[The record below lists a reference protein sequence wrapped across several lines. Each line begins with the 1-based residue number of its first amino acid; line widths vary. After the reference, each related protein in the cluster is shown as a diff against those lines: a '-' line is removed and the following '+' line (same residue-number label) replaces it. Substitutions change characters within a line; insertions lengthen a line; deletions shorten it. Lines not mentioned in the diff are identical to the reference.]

1 MSMSKNAKKRKL
13 AEDIWKLRNENNK
26 KQKHKALN
34 NNCDDSLRNHNS
46 SIDTT
51 KNNCNVPRSSATKSQ
66 KSIEKDNKFL
76 NKLKNAP
83 TIVIDMDYDDKMTE
97 SEQKSLSQQI
107 MYCYGSNK
115 RAKKP
120 FKIFLSKLNG
130 NTEKCLNKISGFPN
144 NWLGCDVDHEC
155 KGYEELFDHEKLVYL
170 SADSPHVLE
179 TIDDHKIYILGGIV
193 DRNRYK
199 NITYEKALKQNI
211 QTARFP
217 LQKYCTINSGTHIL
231 TVNHCYD
238 ILLSRYNSDNWI
250 NTFKSGIPS
259 RKDLTIKSEFIDDGI
274 NGNDSCNGNNKKAA
288 ENIEN
293 AMKKKKSKR
302 NKKSS
307 AALPK
312 VLLNNSKLAVV
323 VGGSNGIGY
332 GFASSLL
339 NNDIT
344 SHSAENSD
352 NIRLSYT
359 ILLVGRNEKR
369 LNDAKLKL
377 QSENRNNQDS
387 QIFTFKCDCTKKA
400 ECYILRDYI
409 RTTFGKKR
417 GTISLLVNSA
427 GTFLWDKDVPN
438 GEDPKLYLENLNFN
452 TKKYVLE
459 SLIPLMLPEKYK
471 PLIDFQKEGTSP
483 SMPTTTTMVKTTTTT
498 FDHPHIILIG
508 SQAGQPNFKEDME
521 KKEGKG
527 AADGEMGYIHAMANL
542 RSWALKMKNRMAQK
556 GVVLNLLEPGL
567 IDTNLSRT
575 NFSHFGIDWKTTI
588 KPLEYAKEEMRKMI

>member
-1 MSMSKNAKKRKL
+1 MLMSKNAKKRKL
-13 AEDIWKLRNENNK
+13 TEDIWKLRSENNK
-26 KQKHKALN
+26 KQKH
-34 NNCDDSLRNHNS
+34 NS
-46 SIDTT
+46 SSETK
-51 KNNCNVPRSSATKSQ
+51 KNNDNAPRSSVTKSH
-66 KSIEKDNKFL
+66 KSIERNNKFL

-130 NTEKCLNKISGFPN
+130 NTEKCLNKISGFPK

-155 KGYEELFDHEKLVYL
+155 KGYEVLFDHEKLVYL

-179 TIDDHKIYILGGIV
+179 TIDDHKVYILGGIV

-217 LQKYCTINSGTHIL
+217 LQKYCTINSGSHIL

-250 NTFKSGIPS
+250 NTFKNGIPS
-259 RKDLTIKSEFIDDGI
+259 RKDLKIKSEFIGDSDETNTNDGI
-274 NGNDSCNGNNKKAA
+274 NRNNSCNDNSNKRV
-288 ENIEN
+288 ENEK
-293 AMKKKKSKR
+293 KKKKSKKN
-302 NKKSS
+302 NKPA

-332 GFASSLL
+332 GFASFLL
-339 NNDIT
+339 NNDIIN
-344 SHSAENSD
+344 HSTENRD
-352 NIRLSYT
+352 TIRLSYT

-377 QSENRNNQDS
+377 LSENSNNQDS

-427 GTFLWDKDVPN
+427 GTFLWDKDVPS
-438 GEDPKLYLENLNFN
+438 GEDPKLYLENANFD

-471 PLIDFQKEGTSP
+471 PLIDFQKVETSP
-483 SMPTTTTMVKTTTTT
+483 SMPTTTTTMVKTTSTT
-498 FDHPHIILIG
+498 FDHPHIILVG

-527 AADGEMGYIHAMANL
+527 ATDGEKGYIHAMANL

-556 GVVLNLLEPGL
+556 GVLLNLLEPGL

-575 NFSHFGIDWKTTI
+575 NFSHFGIDWKTII
-588 KPLEYAKEEMRKMI
+588 KPVEYAKEEMRKIISCGYVTN